1 MTNGQRDYKKELNW
15 EKKKKPGR
23 VKDRASRNAARK
35 LAGLKKGDPRQVDH
49 KDNNPRNNSD
59 LDLNSNDINN
69 VKDIT
74 MTGDFTVDGV
84 DYLAS
89 MQTLYDNYLA
99 LIDRVTISTAS
110 PSGGSDGDI
119 WFKVT

>member
-1 MTNGQRDYKKELNW
+1 MAKIDLPTISSGYASNTTFNTTFTAIENEFQQKVLYRDNHTGE
-15 EKKKKPGR
+15 P
-23 VKDRASRNAARK
+23 
-35 LAGLKKGDPRQVDH
+35 
-49 KDNNPRNNSD
+49 NSMQND

-99 LIDRVTISTAS
+99 LIDRVTISTDS

>member
-1 MTNGQRDYKKELNW
+1 MAKIDLPTISSGYASNTTFNTTFTTIENEFQQKVLYRD
-15 EKKKKPGR
+15 
-23 VKDRASRNAARK
+23 
-35 LAGLKKGDPRQVDH
+35 
-49 KDNNPRNNSD
+49 NPSGEPNSMQND

-84 DYLAS
+84 DYLTS

-99 LIDRVTISTAS
+99 LVDRVTISTAS
-110 PSGGSDGDI
+110 PSGGTDGDI

>member
-1 MTNGQRDYKKELNW
+1 MAKIDLPTISSGYASNTTFNTTFTAIENEFQQKVLYRDN
-15 EKKKKPGR
+15 PG
-23 VKDRASRNAARK
+23 
-35 LAGLKKGDPRQVDH
+35 GEP
-49 KDNNPRNNSD
+49 NSMQND

-84 DYLAS
+84 DYLTS

-110 PSGGSDGDI
+110 PSGGTDGDI

>member
-1 MTNGQRDYKKELNW
+1 VAKIDLPTISSGYASNTTFNTTFTAIENEFQQKVLYRD
-15 EKKKKPGR
+15 
-23 VKDRASRNAARK
+23 
-35 LAGLKKGDPRQVDH
+35 
-49 KDNNPRNNSD
+49 NPSGEPNSMQND
-59 LDLNSNDINN
+59 LDMNSNDINN

-74 MTGDFTVDGV
+74 VTGDFTINGV

-99 LIDRVTISTAS
+99 LIDRVTISTDS

>member
-1 MTNGQRDYKKELNW
+1 MAKIDLPTISSGYASNTTFNTTFTAIENEFQQKVLYRD
-15 EKKKKPGR
+15 
-23 VKDRASRNAARK
+23 
-35 LAGLKKGDPRQVDH
+35 
-49 KDNNPRNNSD
+49 NPTGEPNSMQND

-84 DYLAS
+84 DYLTS

-99 LIDRVTISTAS
+99 LIDRVTISTDS

-119 WFKVT
+119 WFKLT

>member
-1 MTNGQRDYKKELNW
+1 VAKIDLPTISSGYASNTTFNTTFTAIENEFQQKVLYRD
-15 EKKKKPGR
+15 
-23 VKDRASRNAARK
+23 
-35 LAGLKKGDPRQVDH
+35 
-49 KDNNPRNNSD
+49 NPSGEPNSMQND

-84 DYLAS
+84 DYLTS

-99 LIDRVTISTAS
+99 LVDRVTISTDS

>member
-1 MTNGQRDYKKELNW
+1 MAKIDLPTISSGYASNTTFNTTFTAIENEFQQKVLYRD
-15 EKKKKPGR
+15 
-23 VKDRASRNAARK
+23 
-35 LAGLKKGDPRQVDH
+35 
-49 KDNNPRNNSD
+49 NPTGEPNSMQND
-59 LDLNSNDINN
+59 LDMNSNDINN

-84 DYLAS
+84 DYLTS

-99 LIDRVTISTAS
+99 LVDRVTISTDS

>member
-1 MTNGQRDYKKELNW
+1 VAKIDLPTISSGYASNTTFNTTFTTIENEFQQKVLYRD
-15 EKKKKPGR
+15 
-23 VKDRASRNAARK
+23 
-35 LAGLKKGDPRQVDH
+35 
-49 KDNNPRNNSD
+49 NPSGEPNSMQND
-59 LDLNSNDINN
+59 LDMNSNDINN

-84 DYLAS
+84 DYLTS

-99 LIDRVTISTAS
+99 LVDRVTISTDS

>member
-1 MTNGQRDYKKELNW
+1 MAKIDLPTISSGYASNTTFNTTFTALENEFQQKVLYRD
-15 EKKKKPGR
+15 
-23 VKDRASRNAARK
+23 
-35 LAGLKKGDPRQVDH
+35 
-49 KDNNPRNNSD
+49 NPSGEPNSMQND
-59 LDLNSNDINN
+59 LDMNSNDINN

-99 LIDRVTISTAS
+99 LVDRVTISTDS

>member
-1 MTNGQRDYKKELNW
+1 MAKIDLPTISSGYASNTTFNTTFTAIENEFQQKVLYRD
-15 EKKKKPGR
+15 
-23 VKDRASRNAARK
+23 
-35 LAGLKKGDPRQVDH
+35 
-49 KDNNPRNNSD
+49 NPSGEPNSMQND
-59 LDLNSNDINN
+59 LDMNSNDINN

-99 LIDRVTISTAS
+99 LIDRVTISTDS

>member
-1 MTNGQRDYKKELNW
+1 VAKIDLPTISSGY
-15 EKKKKPGR
+15 
-23 VKDRASRNAARK
+23 ASNTTFNTTFTTIENEFQQKVLYR
-35 LAGLKKGDPRQVDH
+35 
-49 KDNNPRNNSD
+49 NNPTGEPNSMQND
-59 LDLNSNDINN
+59 LDMNSNDISN

-84 DYLAS
+84 DYLTS
-89 MQTLYDNYLA
+89 MQTLFDNYSA
-99 LIDRVTISTAS
+99 LVNRVTISTDS

>member
-1 MTNGQRDYKKELNW
+1 MAKIDLPTISSGYASNTTFNTTFTAIENEFQQKVLYRDN
-15 EKKKKPGR
+15 P
-23 VKDRASRNAARK
+23 
-35 LAGLKKGDPRQVDH
+35 AGEP
-49 KDNNPRNNSD
+49 NSMQND

-84 DYLAS
+84 DYLTS

-99 LIDRVTISTAS
+99 LVDRVTISTAS
-110 PSGGSDGDI
+110 PSGGTDGDI

>member
-1 MTNGQRDYKKELNW
+1 VAKIDLPTISSGYASNTTFNTTFTTIENEFQQKVLYRD
-15 EKKKKPGR
+15 
-23 VKDRASRNAARK
+23 
-35 LAGLKKGDPRQVDH
+35 
-49 KDNNPRNNSD
+49 NPSGEPNSMQND
-59 LDLNSNDINN
+59 LDMNSNDINN

-99 LIDRVTISTAS
+99 LVDRVTISTDS

>member
-1 MTNGQRDYKKELNW
+1 MAKIDLPTISSGYASNTTFNTTFTTIENEFQQKVLYRD
-15 EKKKKPGR
+15 
-23 VKDRASRNAARK
+23 
-35 LAGLKKGDPRQVDH
+35 
-49 KDNNPRNNSD
+49 NPDGEPNSMQND
-59 LDLNSNDINN
+59 LDMNSNDINN

-84 DYLAS
+84 DYLAQ

-99 LIDRVTISTAS
+99 LVDRVTISTDS
-110 PSGGSDGDI
+110 PSGGTDGDI